1 MKINLEKVKKPCFV
15 VLLLSCSITI
25 VFSQTDTA
33 QISFE
38 DSVLVSQEPVAD
50 STTNH
55 PFGKFWSH
63 DPHSVKQAALF
74 SAILPG
80 LGQAYNEKYWK
91 IPIVYAAIGTA
102 GYFAIA
108 NSHTFHDLKN
118 TYLLRTDGDS
128 LTSDEYVNVYGT
140 EEYTGALTDDYLLTY
155 IDQWKRYAD
164 INVIVLSFIYVLNI
178 VDAVVD
184 AHLYNFD
191 VSDDLSLHVQP
202 FILSKYAYQTLNG
215 NSMNGIGLN
224 LKLSFK

>member
-1 MKINLEKVKKPCFV
+1 M
-15 VLLLSCSITI
+15 LLFICSAAI
-25 VFSQTDTA
+25 VFSQTDTTT
-33 QISFE
+33 ISTE
-38 DSVLVSQEPVAD
+38 DSLLITSQPD
-50 STTNH
+50 SISDRRF
-55 PFGKFWSH
+55 FGNFWSH

-118 TYLLRTDGDS
+118 TYLLRIDGDS

-140 EEYTGALTDDYLLTY
+140 QEYTGALTDDYLLTY
-155 IDQWKRYAD
+155 IDQWKRYTD
-164 INVIVLSFIYVLNI
+164 INVIVLSFLYVLNI

-191 VSDDLSLHVQP
+191 VSDDLSLHIQP
-202 FILSKYAYQTLNG
+202 IIFSNQSFAATNGKYNG
-215 NSMNGIGLN
+215 NFGLHI
-224 LKLSFK
+224 KLSLK

>member
-1 MKINLEKVKKPCFV
+1 MKIDLEKLKNICFV
-15 VLLLSCSITI
+15 VLLLTGSTTI
-25 VFSQTDTA
+25 VFSQSDTA
-33 QISFE
+33 TISTE
-38 DSVLVSQEPVAD
+38 DSILITQDQVAD
-50 STTNH
+50 STISH
-55 PFGKFWSH
+55 PFGKFWTH

-108 NSHTFHDLKN
+108 NSHTYHDLRN
-118 TYLLRTDGDS
+118 TYLLRIDGDS

-155 IDQWKRYAD
+155 IDQWKRYTD
-164 INVIVLSFIYVLNI
+164 INIIVLSFIYVLNI

-202 FILSKYAYQTLNG
+202 FILSNSKFNTLNG
-215 NSMNGIGLN
+215 NTYGGIGLHV
-224 LKLSFK
+224 KLSFK

>member
-1 MKINLEKVKKPCFV
+1 MKKPVFV
-15 VLLLSCSITI
+15 VLLLCCSITI

-38 DSVLVSQEPVAD
+38 DSVLVSQEIGND
-50 STTNH
+50 STINH

-128 LTSDEYVNVYGT
+128 LTTDEYVNVYGT

-155 IDQWKRYAD
+155 IDQWKRYTD

-202 FILSKYAYQTLNG
+202 FILSKYSYQTLNG
-215 NSMNGIGLN
+215 NSFNGIGLN